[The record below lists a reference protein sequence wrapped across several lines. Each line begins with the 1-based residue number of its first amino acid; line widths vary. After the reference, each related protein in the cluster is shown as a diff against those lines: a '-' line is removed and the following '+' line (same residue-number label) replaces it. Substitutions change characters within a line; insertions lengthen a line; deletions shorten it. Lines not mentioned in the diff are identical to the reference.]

1 MLMLVGQGGGDQCL
15 RINALSERR
24 RVSAGIPMIPLIC
37 DRGKPLQLGARN
49 GGELQRVVWL

>member
-1 MLMLVGQGGGDQCL
+1 MLVGQGGGDQCL